1 MYASTPR
8 TLDLDAIVAAA
19 VELIEASGLSGLTMR
34 GLAKRLHCSPMALYR
49 HVADKQE
56 LIGAVADH
64 YLADLELP
72 DTEGL
77 SWQQTIVDVTTAV
90 HLAFLAHPPLE
101 EILGIRHVDTLAVFR
116 ADEVILRA
124 LTSAGLPGRDAVHA
138 LDVLASYAVGATQ
151 RKAAVRA
158 GSPGVG
164 ARLQRLRQLPAED
177 FPTVVGLAGELVTID
192 LQHDFG
198 DGLRLVIDGIE
209 TRLRTVQSD
218 A

>member
-1 MYASTPR
+1 MYASGSR
-8 TLDLDAIVAAA
+8 TLDLDAIVVAA
-19 VELIEASGLSGLTMR
+19 VDLIEDKGLGGLTMR
-34 GLAKRLHCSPMALYR
+34 GLAKRLGCSPMALYR

-56 LIGAVADH
+56 LIGAVSDH
-64 YLADLELP
+64 YLGDLALP
-72 DTEGL
+72 DTDGL

-90 HLAFLAHPPLE
+90 HSAFLAHPPLE
-101 EILGIRHVDTLAVFR
+101 AILGIRHVDTLAVFR

-124 LTSAGLPGRDAVHA
+124 LIGAGLPGRDAVHA

-158 GSPGVG
+158 GSPREG

-177 FPTVVGLAGELVTID
+177 FPTVIELAGELVTID
-192 LQHDFG
+192 LKHDFE

-209 TRLRTVQSD
+209 ARLRLVQGD